1 MLVDISNQ
9 ILRKEKGVRI
19 PPTPDYEKYFFVGW
33 GFLRRIQMKRMKTRR
48 EELNMSYQTLS
59 EKVGIS
65 KSTLQRY
72 ETGYIKNMP
81 VDKLEEIANA
91 LEISPLYLMGWEN
104 KATTPSKD
112 SYELLLINEASKL
125 NPKGKIKLLNTIQE
139 MLCSPLYNNNYLQA
153 ITFYEQEQN

>member
-1 MLVDISNQ
+1 MHDI
-9 ILRKEKGVRI
+9 
-19 PPTPDYEKYFFVGW
+19 
-33 GFLRRIQMKRMKTRR
+33 MKRMKTRR

-91 LEISPLYLMGWEN
+91 LEISPLYLMGWEE
-104 KATTPSKD
+104 KEISQMSRVKERIFGAVTIMSEKDAEKIWELIQATFVLGNAEEVPAEPEEIET
-112 SYELLLINEASKL
+112 L
-125 NPKGKIKLLNTIQE
+125 NAYQNGNPEYQPRYTHEE
-139 MLCSPLYNNNYLQA
+139 MLRELGLA
-153 ITFYEQEQN
+153 K

>member
-1 MLVDISNQ
+1 MN
-9 ILRKEKGVRI
+9 KK
-19 PPTPDYEKYFFVGW
+19 TPDKMHD
-33 GFLRRIQMKRMKTRR
+33 IMKRMKTRR

>member
-1 MLVDISNQ
+1 MHDI
-9 ILRKEKGVRI
+9 
-19 PPTPDYEKYFFVGW
+19 
-33 GFLRRIQMKRMKTRR
+33 MKRMKTRR

-91 LEISPLYLMGWEN
+91 LEISPLYLMGWEE
-104 KATTPSKD
+104 KEISQMSRVKERIFGAVTIMSEKDAEKIWELIQATFVLGNAEEVPVEPEEIET
-112 SYELLLINEASKL
+112 L
-125 NPKGKIKLLNTIQE
+125 NAYQNGNPEYQPRYTHEE
-139 MLCSPLYNNNYLQA
+139 MLRELGL
-153 ITFYEQEQN
+153 EK